1 MSNTLESKLP
11 HSTPGNNIEEED
23 EEEKL
28 LNDKSTIT
36 WFLLTKNYDYVL
48 NYFYPFIFFR
58 VLLFGL

>member
-11 HSTPGNNIEEED
+11 HSTPGNNIEEEED

-36 WFLLTKNYDYVL
+36 
-48 NYFYPFIFFR
+48 
-58 VLLFGL
+58 